1 MSDQIT
7 SGRALEIHDLH
18 VSYGG
23 IEAVRGI
30 SLNVDPG
37 RVVGLVGANGAGKSS
52 ALRAVM
58 GLVSAEGGVSVD
70 GTSILGA
77 ATSARAARGVAF
89 VPEGRGVV
97 APMTVADNLL
107 LGAHRQPRKVV
118 PGRCEEVFEVFPV
131 LRDRWHQTAGT
142 LSGGEQQMLAV
153 GRALMAAPDILVLD
167 EPSMGLAPVVAAQ
180 VFAALRAVAD
190 RGTAVLVSDENA
202 RLVLRIAD
210 HVHVLRLGVVVA
222 EGPPTD
228 FEDQAAFGRY
238 YFGA

>member
-1 MSDQIT
+1 MGEQST
-7 SGRALEIHDLH
+7 ALRALKIDELV

-23 IEAVRGI
+23 IQAVRGV
-30 SLNVDPG
+30 SLTVDAG
-37 RVVGLVGANGAGKSS
+37 QVIGLVGANGAGKSS
-52 ALRAVM
+52 LLRAVM
-58 GLVSAEGGVSVD
+58 GLESADGHVAVD
-70 GTSILGA
+70 GKSILGST
-77 ATSARAARGVAF
+77 TSARAGHGIAF
-89 VPEGRGVV
+89 VPEGRGVI

-107 LGAHRQPRKVV
+107 LGAHRQSRSTVSA
-118 PGRCEEVFEVFPV
+118 RHAEVFDLFPV
-131 LRDRWHQTAGT
+131 LRDRADQTAGT

-153 GRALMAAPDILVLD
+153 GRALMSGPRILILD
-167 EPSMGLAPVVAAQ
+167 EPSMGLAPVVASE

-210 HVHVLRLGVVVA
+210 HVHVVRLGTEVA
-222 EGPPTD
+222 QGPPSD